1 MKDIAIYGFGGYGRE
16 IASII
21 KSINTVKPTW
31 NILGFF
37 DDDQS
42 KLGLEN
48 EYGKVLGGI
57 DFVNSYDKELSVVM
71 AIASPNVL
79 EKIITNINNPNLSF
93 PNIIAPTV
101 FFFDKETF
109 NIGYGNVIC
118 HHCRVSTDV
127 TMGNFNLI
135 NGCCSFGHDVKLGNY
150 NMMQPETRV
159 SGETTIGNKNFFGVR
174 CTILQGL
181 KIGNETRIGAGSF
194 IIRKT
199 KDGQT
204 YFGNPAKMLKTE

>member
-21 KSINTVKPTW
+21 KSINIVKPTW
-31 NILGFF
+31 NIIGFF
-37 DDDQS
+37 DDDKS

-127 TMGNFNLI
+127 TMGNFSLI

-204 YFGNPAKMLKTE
+204 YFGNPAKMLKVE

>member
-1 MKDIAIYGFGGYGRE
+1 
-16 IASII
+16 
-21 KSINTVKPTW
+21 
-31 NILGFF
+31 
-37 DDDQS
+37 
-42 KLGLEN
+42 
-48 EYGKVLGGI
+48 
-57 DFVNSYDKELSVVM
+57 SVVM

-204 YFGNPAKMLKTE
+204 YFGNPAKMLKVE

>member
-21 KSINTVKPTW
+21 KSINIVKPTW
-31 NILGFF
+31 NIIGFF

-159 SGETTIGNKNFFGVR
+159 SGETTIGNKNFLGVR

>member
-109 NIGYGNVIC
+109 NIGCGNVIC

>member
-21 KSINTVKPTW
+21 KSINIVKPTW
-31 NILGFF
+31 NIIGFF

-79 EKIITNINNPNLSF
+79 EKIITNINNHNLSF

>member
-1 MKDIAIYGFGGYGRE
+1 MKDIAIYGFGGFGRE

-21 KSINTVKPTW
+21 KSINTIEPTW

>member
-181 KIGNETRIGAGSF
+181 KIGNKTRIGAGSF

-204 YFGNPAKMLKTE
+204 YFGNPAKMLKVE

>member
-79 EKIITNINNPNLSF
+79 EKIITNINNHNLSF

-109 NIGYGNVIC
+109 NIGYGNVFC

>member
-159 SGETTIGNKNFFGVR
+159 SGEATIGNKNFFGVR

-204 YFGNPAKMLKTE
+204 YFGNPAKMLKVE

>member
-79 EKIITNINNPNLSF
+79 EKIITNINNPNLFF

>member
-21 KSINTVKPTW
+21 KSINIVKPTW
-31 NILGFF
+31 NIIGFF
-37 DDDQS
+37 DDDKS

-48 EYGKVLGGI
+48 EYGIVLGGI

-135 NGCCSFGHDVKLGNY
+135 NGCSSFGHDVKLGNY

-204 YFGNPAKMLKTE
+204 YFGNPAKMLKAE